1 MRAQPY
7 DLNRHRRNCGAL
19 FLGALVM
26 LSTLASPPLNAQE
39 NAGASALGRLFFSAQ
54 QRQEFDRRRE
64 LNIQEATV
72 VVVESLYT
80 VNGHISRSS
89 GKSTTWVNGAAQN
102 DAYGTRDPASILLQ
116 PVQDE
121 PPVSLKVGQT
131 LDRTSGTIKNVMTR
145 GEIKIKPGAAPERR

>member
-7 DLNRHRRNCGAL
+7 YLNHHRRNCGAL
-19 FLGALVM
+19 CALVM
-26 LSTLASPPLNAQE
+26 LGTLASPQLNAQE

-64 LNIQEATV
+64 LNIQEV
-72 VVVESLYT
+72 KMVLESLYT

-89 GKSTTWVNGAAQN
+89 GKSTIWVNGTTQN
-102 DAYGTRDPASILLQ
+102 EAYKTGDPASILLQ

-121 PPVSLKVGQT
+121 PQVSLKVGQT
-131 LDRTSGTIKNVMTR
+131 LDRTRGTIIEVMAN
-145 GEIKIKPGAAPERR
+145 GEIKIKPGAAQDRR